1 MENLLFM
8 LILLIILFVLRYI
21 TLCSTEAFNNLNYNS
36 CKVINPGYGKFNFYE
51 YEFDFTNY
59 LTKNNNYLIVA
70 KCNLANLGHLYSEG
84 VKMILCDDII
94 YCKNNIGQWQY
105 LSRDNPYQLY
115 FWEPVVKNSDNQK
128 LNSLVN

>member
-1 MENLLFM
+1 MESLL
-8 LILLIILFVLRYI
+8 LILILVIIIFVLIYI
-21 TLCSTEAFNNLNYNS
+21 TSCSNEHFSINYNS
-36 CKVINPGYGKFNFYE
+36 CKVLKPGYGKFNFYE

-59 LTKNNNYLIVA
+59 LTKTNNYLIFA

-84 VKMILCDDII
+84 IAMILCDDII

-115 FWEPVVKNSDNQK
+115 FWEPVVNKLDNEK
-128 LNSLVN
+128 LNAIIS

>member
-1 MENLLFM
+1 MEILMLM

-21 TLCSTEAFNNLNYNS
+21 TLCSNEAFSTLNYDS
-36 CKVINPGYGKFNFYE
+36 CKVINPGYGKFKFYE

-59 LTKNNNYLIVA
+59 LTKNNNYLILA
-70 KCNLANLGHLYSEG
+70 KCNLSNLGHLYSEG
-84 VKMILCDDII
+84 VKMIICDDII

-115 FWEPVVKNSDNQK
+115 FWEPVVNKLDNQK
-128 LNSLVN
+128 LDSLL